1 MSLLV
6 AIAMAAM
13 PSGVVLAATTIGNN
27 VSIGGTLAVTGAT
40 TLTGA
45 ATLSALGTLSSGF
58 ISNASSSVGAGLQ
71 VAGALN
77 ASSTF
82 QVAGA
87 TVLAGAASLSSTLT
101 VTGVTLASGN
111 LNASSSVFLSGV
123 ATSTASTFTVGS
135 RADFVGGFISN
146 ASSSVSALNS
156 ATLAVGGAS
165 TLTGLSTL
173 TGGFISNA
181 SSSVGADLQVAGAL
195 NASGTALFGGN
206 LLPSGNNNKNI
217 GAFGTAFQNIY
228 ASSSLFAASST
239 INNATATS
247 TEYIFS
253 NTANRGG
260 QLVLKAYNGTCYAVY
275 IGLFNDGAL
284 GVTSTALSTCY

>member
-1 MSLLV
+1 MVGGFISN
-6 AIAMAAM
+6 A
-13 PSGVVLAATTIGNN
+13 SSS
-27 VSIGGTLAVTGAT
+27 VSALNSATLAVGGAS
-40 TLTGA
+40 TLTGLS
-45 ATLSALGTLSSGF
+45 TLTGGF

-123 ATSTASTFTVGS
+123 ATSTVTTFAVNPT
-135 RADFVGGFISN
+135 ATLVGGFISN

>member
-1 MSLLV
+1 MYRRQKIMSLLV
-6 AIAMAAM
+6 AIAM
-13 PSGVVLAATTIGNN
+13 
-27 VSIGGTLAVTGAT
+27 AVTGAT

-123 ATSTASTFTVGS
+123 ATSTVTTFAVNPT
-135 RADFVGGFISN
+135 ATLVGGFISN

-181 SSSVGADLQVAGAL
+181 SSSVGAGLQVAGAL
-195 NASGTALFGGN
+195 NASGTAMFGGN
-206 LLPSGNNNKNI
+206 LLPSSNNNSDF
-217 GAFGTAFQNIY
+217 GAYGTAFKNTY
-228 ASSSLFAASST
+228 TSGTVWSTSST
-239 INNATATS
+239 IFNASATATLFVKTAS
-247 TEYIFS
+247 TNI
-253 NTANRGG
+253 
-260 QLVLKAYNGTCYAVY
+260 
-275 IGLFNDGAL
+275 
-284 GVTSTALSTCY
+284 